1 MSDNYE
7 KIAKEVIEA
16 VGGAD
21 NIISA
26 AHCATRLRLILKDR
40 KKADD
45 KVVEG
50 IDKVKGFFFTSGQY
64 QIIFGTGTVN
74 KVFEQVSVLGI
85 SGTSKSEQSQMV
97 AEQGDNKFKRGIRI
111 FSDIFIPIIP
121 AMVATGLFMGL
132 RGVLLQEQILSL
144 FGLTVESIPS
154 SLLAFTQIL
163 TDTAFAFLPVL
174 ICWSAFKKFG
184 GTPILG
190 IMVGLMLVS
199 PSLPNGWAVAQGTAE
214 PLILFGIKMAGYQAS
229 VLPAFFAGL
238 IGAKLEI
245 WLRKRISDTFDLILT
260 PFLTLLITLI
270 CGLLI
275 IGPIAHQIE
284 ISLVYVVTLLFTLP
298 FGIGGLI
305 WGGISQLIV
314 VTGVHQALSVVE
326 IQMLAQTK
334 WNLVNPIG
342 SCAIAAQA
350 GAAFAVGMKTKSKKI
365 KALSFPSVIA
375 ALLGITEPAI
385 FGVNLRFVKPFIMG
399 LVGGG
404 VGGFLASLFKL
415 KATGMGISALPGML
429 LYLNN
434 QFPLYILVIVISFG
448 VAFALTFLF
457 GYKDKEENKGE

>member
-40 KKADD
+40 QKVDD
-45 KVVEG
+45 KVVEE

-74 KVFEQVSVLGI
+74 KVFEQVSNLGI

-97 AEQGDNKFKRGIRI
+97 AEQGDNKFKRAIRI
-111 FSDIFIPIIP
+111 FSDIFVPIIP

-132 RGVLLQEQILSL
+132 RGVLLQQQILAI
-144 FGLTVESIPS
+144 FGLTPESIPS
-154 SLLAFTQIL
+154 SLLTFTQIL

-174 ICWSAFKKFG
+174 ICWSSFKKFG

-190 IMVGLMLVS
+190 IMIGLMLVS

-214 PLILFGIKMAGYQAS
+214 PLVLFGLKMSGYQAS
-229 VLPAFFAGL
+229 VLPAFFAGF
-238 IGAKLEI
+238 IGAKFEI

-260 PFLTLLITLI
+260 PFLTLLVTLI
-270 CGLLI
+270 FGLLI
-275 IGPIAHQIE
+275 IGPIAHEIE
-284 ISLVYVVTLLFTLP
+284 VSLVYVVTMLFTLP
-298 FGIGGLI
+298 LGLGGLI

-314 VTGVHQALSVVE
+314 VTGIHQALSVVE
-326 IQMLAQTK
+326 IQMLAQTN

-365 KALSFPSVIA
+365 KALSFPSVIS

-429 LYLNN
+429 LYLNS
-434 QFPLYILVIVISFG
+434 QFPLYILVIAISFG
-448 VAFALTFLF
+448 VAFALTFMF
-457 GYKDKEENKGE
+457 GYKDKEEQ

>member
-40 KKADD
+40 QKVDD
-45 KVVEG
+45 KVVEE

-74 KVFEQVSVLGI
+74 KVFEQVSNLGI

-97 AEQGDNKFKRGIRI
+97 AERGDNKFKRAIRI
-111 FSDIFIPIIP
+111 FSDIFVPIIP

-132 RGVLLQEQILSL
+132 RGVLLQQQILAI
-144 FGLTVESIPS
+144 FGLTPESIPS
-154 SLLAFTQIL
+154 SLLTFTQIL

-174 ICWSAFKKFG
+174 ICWSSFKKFG

-190 IMVGLMLVS
+190 IMIGLMLVS

-214 PLILFGIKMAGYQAS
+214 PLVLFGLKMSGYQAS
-229 VLPAFFAGL
+229 VLPAFFAGF
-238 IGAKLEI
+238 IGAKFEI

-260 PFLTLLITLI
+260 PFLTLLVTLI
-270 CGLLI
+270 FGLLI
-275 IGPIAHQIE
+275 IGPIAHEIE
-284 ISLVYVVTLLFTLP
+284 VSLVYVVTMLFTLP
-298 FGIGGLI
+298 LGLGGLI

-314 VTGVHQALSVVE
+314 VTGIHQALSVVE
-326 IQMLAQTK
+326 IQMLAQTN

-365 KALSFPSVIA
+365 KALSFPSVIS

-429 LYLNN
+429 LYLNS
-434 QFPLYILVIVISFG
+434 QFPLYILVIAISFG
-448 VAFALTFLF
+448 VAFALTFMF
-457 GYKDKEENKGE
+457 GYKDKEEQ

>member
-40 KKADD
+40 QKVDD
-45 KVVEG
+45 KVVEE

-74 KVFEQVSVLGI
+74 KVFEQVSNLGI

-97 AEQGDNKFKRGIRI
+97 AEQGDNKFKRAIRI
-111 FSDIFIPIIP
+111 FSDIFVPIIP

-132 RGVLLQEQILSL
+132 RGVLLQQQILAI
-144 FGLTVESIPS
+144 FGLTPESIPS
-154 SLLAFTQIL
+154 SLLTFTQIL

-174 ICWSAFKKFG
+174 ICWSSFKKFG

-190 IMVGLMLVS
+190 IMIGLMLVS

-214 PLILFGIKMAGYQAS
+214 PLVLFGLKMSGYQAS
-229 VLPAFFAGL
+229 VLPAFFAGF
-238 IGAKLEI
+238 IGAKFEI

-260 PFLTLLITLI
+260 PFLTLLVTLI
-270 CGLLI
+270 FGLLI
-275 IGPIAHQIE
+275 IGPIAHEIE
-284 ISLVYVVTLLFTLP
+284 VSLVYVVTMLFTLP
-298 FGIGGLI
+298 LGLGGLI

-314 VTGVHQALSVVE
+314 VTGIHQALSVVE
-326 IQMLAQTK
+326 IQMLAQTN

-365 KALSFPSVIA
+365 KALSFPSVIS

-434 QFPLYILVIVISFG
+434 QFPLYILVIAISFG
-448 VAFALTFLF
+448 VAFALTFMF
-457 GYKDKEENKGE
+457 GYKDKEEQ

>member
-40 KKADD
+40 QKADD
-45 KVVEG
+45 KVVEE

-74 KVFEQVSVLGI
+74 KVFEQVSNLGI

-97 AEQGDNKFKRGIRI
+97 AEQGDNKFKRAIRI
-111 FSDIFIPIIP
+111 FSDIFVPIIP

-132 RGVLLQEQILSL
+132 RGVLLQQQILAI
-144 FGLTVESIPS
+144 FGLTPESIPS
-154 SLLAFTQIL
+154 SLLTFTQIL

-174 ICWSAFKKFG
+174 ICWSSFKKFG

-190 IMVGLMLVS
+190 IMIGLMLVS

-214 PLILFGIKMAGYQAS
+214 PLVLFGLKMSGYQAS
-229 VLPAFFAGL
+229 VLPAFFAGF
-238 IGAKLEI
+238 IGAKFEI

-260 PFLTLLITLI
+260 PFLTLLVTLI
-270 CGLLI
+270 FGLLI
-275 IGPIAHQIE
+275 IGPIAHEIE
-284 ISLVYVVTLLFTLP
+284 VSLVYVVTMLFTLP
-298 FGIGGLI
+298 LGLGGLI

-314 VTGVHQALSVVE
+314 VTGIHQALSVVE
-326 IQMLAQTK
+326 IQMLAQTN

-365 KALSFPSVIA
+365 KALSFPSVIS

-434 QFPLYILVIVISFG
+434 QFPLYILVIAISFG
-448 VAFALTFLF
+448 VAFALTFMF
-457 GYKDKEENKGE
+457 GYKDKEEQ

>member
-40 KKADD
+40 QKVDD
-45 KVVEG
+45 KVVEE
-50 IDKVKGFFFTSGQY
+50 IEKVKGFFFTSGQY

-74 KVFEQVSVLGI
+74 KVFEQVSNLGI

-97 AEQGDNKFKRGIRI
+97 AEQGDNKFKRAIRI
-111 FSDIFIPIIP
+111 FSDIFVPIIP

-132 RGVLLQEQILSL
+132 RGVLLQQQILAI
-144 FGLTVESIPS
+144 FGLTPESIPS
-154 SLLAFTQIL
+154 SLLTFTQIL

-174 ICWSAFKKFG
+174 ICWSSFKKFG

-190 IMVGLMLVS
+190 IMIGLMLVS

-214 PLILFGIKMAGYQAS
+214 PLVLFGLKMSGYQAS
-229 VLPAFFAGL
+229 VLPAFFAGF
-238 IGAKLEI
+238 IGAKFEI

-260 PFLTLLITLI
+260 PFLTLLVTLI
-270 CGLLI
+270 FGLLI
-275 IGPIAHQIE
+275 IGPIAHEIE
-284 ISLVYVVTLLFTLP
+284 VSLVYVVTMLFTLP
-298 FGIGGLI
+298 LGLGGLI

-314 VTGVHQALSVVE
+314 VTGIHQALSVVE
-326 IQMLAQTK
+326 IQMLAQTN

-365 KALSFPSVIA
+365 RALSFPSVIS

-434 QFPLYILVIVISFG
+434 QFPLYILVIAISFG
-448 VAFALTFLF
+448 VAFALTFMF
-457 GYKDKEENKGE
+457 GYKDKEEQ

>member
-7 KIAKEVIEA
+7 KIAKEVVEA
-16 VGGAD
+16 VGGPD

-26 AHCATRLRLILKDR
+26 AHCATRLRIILKDR
-40 KKADD
+40 KKVDD

-74 KVFEQVSVLGI
+74 KVFEQVSTLGI

-97 AEQGDNKFKRGIRI
+97 AEQGDNKFKRAIRI
-111 FSDIFIPIIP
+111 FSDIFVPIIP

-132 RGVLLQEQILSL
+132 RGVLLQQQILAI
-144 FGLTVESIPS
+144 FGLTPESIPS
-154 SLLAFTQIL
+154 SLLTFTQIL

-174 ICWSAFKKFG
+174 ICWSSFKKFG

-190 IMVGLMLVS
+190 IMIGLMLVS

-214 PLILFGIKMAGYQAS
+214 PLVLFGLKMSGYQAS
-229 VLPAFFAGL
+229 VLPAFFAGF
-238 IGAKLEI
+238 IGAKFEI

-260 PFLTLLITLI
+260 PFLTLLVTLI
-270 CGLLI
+270 FGLLI
-275 IGPIAHQIE
+275 IGPIAHEIE
-284 ISLVYVVTLLFTLP
+284 VSLVYVVTMLFTLP
-298 FGIGGLI
+298 LGLGGLI

-314 VTGVHQALSVVE
+314 VTGIHQALSVVE
-326 IQMLAQTK
+326 IQMLAQTN

-365 KALSFPSVIA
+365 KALSFPSVIS

-434 QFPLYILVIVISFG
+434 QFPLYILVIAISFG
-448 VAFALTFLF
+448 VAFALTFMF
-457 GYKDKEENKGE
+457 GYKDKKEQ

>member
-16 VGGAD
+16 VGGED

-40 KKADD
+40 KKVDD

-74 KVFEQVSVLGI
+74 KVFEQVSTLGI

-97 AEQGDNKFKRGIRI
+97 AEQGDNKFKRAIRI
-111 FSDIFIPIIP
+111 FSDIFVPIIP

-132 RGVLLQEQILSL
+132 RGVILQQQILAM
-144 FGLTVESIPS
+144 FGLTPESIPS
-154 SLLAFTQIL
+154 SLLTFTQIL

-174 ICWSAFKKFG
+174 ICWSSFKKFG
-184 GTPILG
+184 GTPVLG
-190 IMVGLMLVS
+190 IMIGLMLVN

-214 PLILFGIKMAGYQAS
+214 PLVLFGLKMSGYQAS
-229 VLPAFFAGL
+229 VLPAFFAGF
-238 IGAKLEI
+238 IGAKFEI

-260 PFLTLLITLI
+260 PFLTLLVTLI
-270 CGLLI
+270 FGLLI
-275 IGPIAHQIE
+275 IGPIAHEIE
-284 ISLVYVVTLLFTLP
+284 VSLVYIVTMLFTLP
-298 FGIGGLI
+298 LGLGGLI
-305 WGGISQLIV
+305 WGGLSQLIV
-314 VTGVHQALSVVE
+314 VTGIHQALSVVE
-326 IQMLAQTK
+326 IQMLAQTN

-350 GAAFAVGMKTKSKKI
+350 GAAFAVGMKTNSKKI
-365 KALSFPSVIA
+365 KALSFPSVIS

-434 QFPLYILVIVISFG
+434 QFPLYILVIAISFG
-448 VAFALTFLF
+448 IAFALTFMF
-457 GYKDKEENKGE
+457 GYKDKEEQ

>member
-74 KVFEQVSVLGI
+74 KVFEQVSALGI

-111 FSDIFIPIIP
+111 FSDIFVPIIP
-121 AMVATGLFMGL
+121 AMVATGLFMGV
-132 RGVLLQEQILSL
+132 RGVLLQQQILAM
-144 FGLTVESIPS
+144 FGLTPDSVPA
-154 SLLAFTQIL
+154 SLLTFTQIL

-174 ICWSAFKKFG
+174 ICWSSFKKFG

-214 PLILFGIKMAGYQAS
+214 PLVLFGVKMSGYQSS

-238 IGAKLEI
+238 VGAKFEI
-245 WLRKRISDTFDLILT
+245 WIRKRVADTLDLILT
-260 PFLTLLITLI
+260 PFLTLLVTLT
-270 CGLLI
+270 CGLFI

-284 ISLVYVVTLLFTLP
+284 AILLYATTFIFTLP
-298 FGIGGLI
+298 FGLGGLI
-305 WGGISQLIV
+305 WGAMIQLVV
-314 VTGVHQALSVVE
+314 VTGVHQALSIVE

-334 WNLVNPIG
+334 WNLINASG

-350 GAAFAVGMKTKSKKI
+350 GAAFAVAMKTKSKKI
-365 KALSFPSVIA
+365 KALSFPSVIS

-399 LVGGG
+399 CIGGG
-404 VGGFLASLFKL
+404 VGGFLASLFNL

-434 QFPLYILVIVISFG
+434 QFPLYVLVITISFV
-448 VAFALTFLF
+448 VAFGLTFKF
-457 GYKDKEENKGE
+457 GYKDKEEQ

>member
-40 KKADD
+40 QKVDD
-45 KVVEG
+45 KVVEE
-50 IDKVKGFFFTSGQY
+50 IEKVKGFFFTSGQY

-74 KVFEQVSVLGI
+74 KVFEQVSNLGI

-97 AEQGDNKFKRGIRI
+97 AEQGDNKFKRAIRI
-111 FSDIFIPIIP
+111 FSDIFVPIIP

-132 RGVLLQEQILSL
+132 RGVLLQQQILAI
-144 FGLTVESIPS
+144 FGLTPESIPS
-154 SLLAFTQIL
+154 SLLTFTQIL

-174 ICWSAFKKFG
+174 ICWSSFKKFG

-190 IMVGLMLVS
+190 IMIGLMLVS

-214 PLILFGIKMAGYQAS
+214 PLVLFGLKMSGYQAS
-229 VLPAFFAGL
+229 VLPAFFAGF
-238 IGAKLEI
+238 IGAKFEI

-260 PFLTLLITLI
+260 PFLTLLFTLI
-270 CGLLI
+270 FGLLI
-275 IGPIAHQIE
+275 IGPIAHEIE
-284 ISLVYVVTLLFTLP
+284 VSLVYVVTMLFTLP
-298 FGIGGLI
+298 LGLGGLI

-314 VTGVHQALSVVE
+314 VTGIHQALSVVE
-326 IQMLAQTK
+326 IQMLAQTN

-365 KALSFPSVIA
+365 KALSFPSVIS

-434 QFPLYILVIVISFG
+434 QFPLYILVIAISFG
-448 VAFALTFLF
+448 VAFALTFMF
-457 GYKDKEENKGE
+457 GYKDKEEQ

>member
-40 KKADD
+40 QKVDD
-45 KVVEG
+45 KAVEE

-74 KVFEQVSVLGI
+74 KVFEQVSNLGI
-85 SGTSKSEQSQMV
+85 SGASKSEQSQMV
-97 AEQGDNKFKRGIRI
+97 AEQGDNKFKRAIRI
-111 FSDIFIPIIP
+111 FSDIFVPIIP

-132 RGVLLQEQILSL
+132 RGVLLQQQILAI
-144 FGLTVESIPS
+144 FGLTPESIPS
-154 SLLAFTQIL
+154 SLLTFTQIL

-174 ICWSAFKKFG
+174 ICWSSFKKFG

-190 IMVGLMLVS
+190 IMIGLMLVS

-214 PLILFGIKMAGYQAS
+214 PLVLFGLKMSGYQAS
-229 VLPAFFAGL
+229 VLPAFFAGF
-238 IGAKLEI
+238 IGAKFEI
-245 WLRKRISDTFDLILT
+245 WFRKRISDTFDLILT
-260 PFLTLLITLI
+260 PFLTLLVTLI
-270 CGLLI
+270 FGLLI
-275 IGPIAHQIE
+275 IGPIAHEIE
-284 ISLVYVVTLLFTLP
+284 VSLVYVVTMLFTLP
-298 FGIGGLI
+298 LGLGGLI
-305 WGGISQLIV
+305 WGGTSQLIV
-314 VTGVHQALSVVE
+314 VTGIHQALSVVE
-326 IQMLAQTK
+326 IQMLAQTN

-365 KALSFPSVIA
+365 KALSFPSVIS

-429 LYLNN
+429 LYLNS
-434 QFPLYILVIVISFG
+434 QFPLYILVIAISFG
-448 VAFALTFLF
+448 VAFALTFMF
-457 GYKDKEENKGE
+457 GYKDKEEQ

>member
-40 KKADD
+40 QKVDD
-45 KVVEG
+45 KVVEE
-50 IDKVKGFFFTSGQY
+50 IEKVKGFFFTSGQY

-74 KVFEQVSVLGI
+74 KVFEQVSNLGI

-97 AEQGDNKFKRGIRI
+97 AEQGDNKFKRAIRI
-111 FSDIFIPIIP
+111 FSDIFVPIIP

-132 RGVLLQEQILSL
+132 RGVLLQQQILAI
-144 FGLTVESIPS
+144 FGLTPESIPS
-154 SLLAFTQIL
+154 SLLTFTQIL

-174 ICWSAFKKFG
+174 ICWSSFKKFG

-190 IMVGLMLVS
+190 IMIGLMLVS

-214 PLILFGIKMAGYQAS
+214 PLVLFGLKMSGYQAS
-229 VLPAFFAGL
+229 VLPAFFAGF
-238 IGAKLEI
+238 IGAKFEI

-260 PFLTLLITLI
+260 PFLTLLVTLI
-270 CGLLI
+270 FGLLI
-275 IGPIAHQIE
+275 IGPIAHEIE
-284 ISLVYVVTLLFTLP
+284 VSLVYVVTMLFTLP
-298 FGIGGLI
+298 LGLGGLI

-314 VTGVHQALSVVE
+314 VTGIHQALSVVE
-326 IQMLAQTK
+326 IQMLAQTN

-365 KALSFPSVIA
+365 KALSFPSVIS

-429 LYLNN
+429 LYLNS
-434 QFPLYILVIVISFG
+434 QFPLYILVIAISFG
-448 VAFALTFLF
+448 VAFALTFMF
-457 GYKDKEENKGE
+457 GYKDKEEQ

>member
-40 KKADD
+40 QKVDD
-45 KVVEG
+45 KVVEE

-74 KVFEQVSVLGI
+74 KVFEQVSNLGI

-97 AEQGDNKFKRGIRI
+97 AERGDNKFKRAIRI
-111 FSDIFIPIIP
+111 FSDIFVPIIP

-132 RGVLLQEQILSL
+132 RGVLLQQQILAI
-144 FGLTVESIPS
+144 FGLTPESIPS
-154 SLLAFTQIL
+154 SLLTFTQIL

-174 ICWSAFKKFG
+174 ICWSSFKKFG

-190 IMVGLMLVS
+190 IMIGLMLVS

-214 PLILFGIKMAGYQAS
+214 PLVLFGLKMSGYQAS
-229 VLPAFFAGL
+229 VLPAFFAGF
-238 IGAKLEI
+238 IGAKFEI

-260 PFLTLLITLI
+260 PFLTLLVTLI
-270 CGLLI
+270 FGLLI
-275 IGPIAHQIE
+275 IGPIAHEIE
-284 ISLVYVVTLLFTLP
+284 VSLVYVVTMLFTLP
-298 FGIGGLI
+298 LGLGGLI

-314 VTGVHQALSVVE
+314 VTGIHQALSVVE
-326 IQMLAQTK
+326 IQMLAQTN

-365 KALSFPSVIA
+365 KALSFPSVIS

-415 KATGMGISALPGML
+415 KATGMRISALPGML
-429 LYLNN
+429 LYLNS
-434 QFPLYILVIVISFG
+434 QFPLYILVIAISFG
-448 VAFALTFLF
+448 VAFALTFMF
-457 GYKDKEENKGE
+457 GYKDKEEQ

>member
-7 KIAKEVIEA
+7 KIASEVIEA

-26 AHCATRLRLILKDR
+26 THCATRLRLILKDR

-45 KVVEG
+45 EIVEQ
-50 IDKVKGFFFTSGQY
+50 IEKVKGFFFTSGQY

-74 KVFEQVSVLGI
+74 KVFEQVSALGI
-85 SGTSKSEQSQMV
+85 SSTSKSEQSQMV
-97 AEQGDNKFKRGIRI
+97 AEQGDNKFKRAIRI
-111 FSDIFIPIIP
+111 FSDIFVPIIP

-132 RGVLLQEQILSL
+132 RGLLLQPQILGM
-144 FGLTVESIPS
+144 FGLTPNSIPHS
-154 SLLAFTQIL
+154 VLIFTQIL
-163 TDTAFAFLPVL
+163 TDTAFGFLPALV
-174 ICWSAFKKFG
+174 CWSTFKKFG
-184 GTPILG
+184 GSEVLG
-190 IMVGLMLVS
+190 IMIGLMLVS
-199 PSLPNGWAVAQGTAE
+199 PLLPSGWDVAQGTVTK
-214 PLILFGIKMAGYQAS
+214 PVILLGVSLAGYQAS

-238 IGAKLEI
+238 FGAKLEI
-245 WLRKRISDTFDLILT
+245 WLRKRIPDTFDLILT

-270 CGLLI
+270 CALLI
-275 IGPIAHQIE
+275 IGPITHQIE
-284 ISLVYVVTLLFTLP
+284 VSLVQLVTLLFTLP

-305 WGGISQLIV
+305 WGGISQAIV

-326 IQMLAQTK
+326 IQMLAHTK
-334 WNLVNPIG
+334 WDFVNPVG
-342 SCAIAAQA
+342 SCAIVAQA
-350 GAAFAVGMKTKSKKI
+350 GAAFAVGVKSKSVKI
-365 KALSFPSVIA
+365 KALSFPSVIS

-404 VGGFLASLFKL
+404 VGGFLASLFQL

-434 QFPLYILVIVISFG
+434 QFPIYILVTVISFG

-457 GYKDKEENKGE
+457 GYEEKLEQ

>member
-1 MSDNYE
+1 MSDDYK
-7 KIAKEVIEA
+7 KIATEVIKA

-45 KVVEG
+45 KKVEE

-74 KVFEQVSVLGI
+74 KVFEQVSALGV

-97 AEQGDNKFKRGIRI
+97 AEQGDNKLKRAIRI
-111 FSDIFIPIIP
+111 FSDIFVPIIP

-132 RGVLLQEQILSL
+132 RGVLLQKQILSL
-144 FGLTVESIPS
+144 FGLTAQSIPTS
-154 SLLAFTQIL
+154 ILTFTQIL

-184 GTPILG
+184 GSEVLG
-190 IMVGLMLVS
+190 IMLGLMLVS
-199 PSLPNGWAVAQGTAE
+199 PLLPSGWDVAQGTAAK
-214 PLILFGIKMAGYQAS
+214 PIILFGVKLAGYQAS

-238 IGAKLEI
+238 IGSKLEI
-245 WLRKRISDTFDLILT
+245 WLRKRIPDTFDLILT
-260 PFLTLLITLI
+260 PFLTLFITLA
-270 CGLLI
+270 CALLI
-275 IGPIAHQIE
+275 IGPIAHTIE
-284 ISLVYVVTLLFTLP
+284 TSLVQVVTFIFTLP
-298 FGIGGLI
+298 LGLGGLI
-305 WGGISQLIV
+305 WGGICQLIV

-326 IQMLAQTK
+326 IQMLAHTK
-334 WNLVNPIG
+334 WNLVNPVG

-350 GAAFAVGMKTKSKKI
+350 GAAFAVGMKSKSKKI
-365 KALSFPSVIA
+365 KALSFPSVIS

-404 VGGFLASLFKL
+404 IGGFLAALFKI
-415 KATGMGISALPGML
+415 KATGMGISVLPGML

-434 QFPLYILVIVISFG
+434 QFPLYILVIAISFAA
-448 VAFALTFLF
+448 AFGLTFMF
-457 GYKDKEENKGE
+457 GYKDKEEQ

>member
-40 KKADD
+40 QKVDD
-45 KVVEG
+45 KVVEE

-74 KVFEQVSVLGI
+74 KVFEQVSNLGI

-97 AEQGDNKFKRGIRI
+97 AEQGDNKFKRAIRI
-111 FSDIFIPIIP
+111 FSDIFVPIIP

-132 RGVLLQEQILSL
+132 RGVLLQQPILAM
-144 FGLTVESIPS
+144 FGLTPESIPS

-174 ICWSAFKKFG
+174 ICWSSFKKFG

-190 IMVGLMLVS
+190 IMIGLMLVS

-214 PLILFGIKMAGYQAS
+214 PLVLFGLKMSGYQAS
-229 VLPAFFAGL
+229 VLPAFFAGF
-238 IGAKLEI
+238 IGAKFEI

-260 PFLTLLITLI
+260 PFLTLLVTLI
-270 CGLLI
+270 FGLLI
-275 IGPIAHQIE
+275 IGPIAHEIE
-284 ISLVYVVTLLFTLP
+284 VSLVYVVTMLFTLP
-298 FGIGGLI
+298 LGLGGLI

-314 VTGVHQALSVVE
+314 VTGIHQALSVVE
-326 IQMLAQTK
+326 IQMLAQTN

-365 KALSFPSVIA
+365 KALSFPSVIS

-434 QFPLYILVIVISFG
+434 QFPLYILVIAISFG
-448 VAFALTFLF
+448 VAFALTFMF
-457 GYKDKEENKGE
+457 GYKDKEEQ

>member
-40 KKADD
+40 QKVDD
-45 KVVEG
+45 KVVEE
-50 IDKVKGFFFTSGQY
+50 IEKVKGFFFTSGQY

-74 KVFEQVSVLGI
+74 KVFEQVSNLGI

-97 AEQGDNKFKRGIRI
+97 AEQGDNKFKRAIRI
-111 FSDIFIPIIP
+111 FSDIFVPIIP

-132 RGVLLQEQILSL
+132 RGVLLQQQILAI
-144 FGLTVESIPS
+144 FGLTPESIPS
-154 SLLAFTQIL
+154 SLLTFTQIL

-174 ICWSAFKKFG
+174 ICWSSFKKFG

-190 IMVGLMLVS
+190 IMIGLMLVS

-214 PLILFGIKMAGYQAS
+214 PLVLFGLKMSGYQAS
-229 VLPAFFAGL
+229 VLPAFFAGF
-238 IGAKLEI
+238 IGAKFEI
-245 WLRKRISDTFDLILT
+245 WFRKRISDTFDLILT
-260 PFLTLLITLI
+260 PFLTLLVTLI
-270 CGLLI
+270 FGLLI
-275 IGPIAHQIE
+275 IGPIAHEIE
-284 ISLVYVVTLLFTLP
+284 VSLVYVVTMLFTLP
-298 FGIGGLI
+298 LGLGGLI

-314 VTGVHQALSVVE
+314 VTGIHQALSVVE
-326 IQMLAQTK
+326 IQMLAQTN

-365 KALSFPSVIA
+365 KALSFPSVIS

-429 LYLNN
+429 LYLNS
-434 QFPLYILVIVISFG
+434 QFPLYILVIAISFG
-448 VAFALTFLF
+448 VAFALTFMF
-457 GYKDKEENKGE
+457 GYKDKEEQ

>member
-40 KKADD
+40 QKVDD
-45 KVVEG
+45 KVVEE
-50 IDKVKGFFFTSGQY
+50 IEKVKGFFFTSGQY

-74 KVFEQVSVLGI
+74 KVFEQVSNLGI

-97 AEQGDNKFKRGIRI
+97 AEQGDNKFKRAIRI
-111 FSDIFIPIIP
+111 FSDIFVPIIP

-132 RGVLLQEQILSL
+132 RGVLLQQQILAI
-144 FGLTVESIPS
+144 FGLTPESIPS
-154 SLLAFTQIL
+154 SLLTFTQIL

-174 ICWSAFKKFG
+174 ICWSSFKKFG

-190 IMVGLMLVS
+190 IMIGLMLVS

-214 PLILFGIKMAGYQAS
+214 PLVLFGLKMSGYQAS
-229 VLPAFFAGL
+229 VLPAFFAGF
-238 IGAKLEI
+238 IGAKFEI

-260 PFLTLLITLI
+260 PFLTLLVTLI
-270 CGLLI
+270 FGLLI
-275 IGPIAHQIE
+275 IGPIAHEIE
-284 ISLVYVVTLLFTLP
+284 VSLVYVVTMLFTLP
-298 FGIGGLI
+298 LGLGGLI

-314 VTGVHQALSVVE
+314 VTGIHQALSVVE
-326 IQMLAQTK
+326 IQMLAQTN

-365 KALSFPSVIA
+365 KALSFPSVIS

-434 QFPLYILVIVISFG
+434 QFPLYILVIAISFG
-448 VAFALTFLF
+448 VAFALTFMF
-457 GYKDKEENKGE
+457 GYKDKEEQ